1 MSEVRARVQHGSAR
15 PGGALKGY
23 PPDALHREIAFL
35 AYYLH
40 WDYATII
47 ELEHRERQ
55 RWCAEVSAI
64 NQKINGDDDGRSI
77 ETLR

>member
-1 MSEVRARVQHGSAR
+1 MRLRIHRGSASL
-15 PGGALKGY
+15 GGALKGY
-23 PPDALHREIAFL
+23 PLDELHREIAFL

-40 WDYATII
+40 WDYATLL
-47 ELEHRERQ
+47 ELDHHERR

-64 NQKINGDDDGRSI
+64 NQQVNGTDDRRSI